1 MRDAENH
8 GLDRAHS
15 FSNEDGFEEW
25 MTCDANGNEVHCYD
39 NGSVEIHTKEPLC
52 RFCAVPLVK
61 ASRKTWKCPQCSKRR
76 TYEGINKQ
84 FYRLADYTYG
94 SHPLCDDYGAFM
106 NHDEGTTY
114 MVGPNELYTELTS
127 GY

>member
-39 NGSVEIHTKEPLC
+39 NGSVEFILKNHFAASAQSHLSKRAAKRGSVHSAVNVVHTK
-52 RFCAVPLVK
+52 
-61 ASRKTWKCPQCSKRR
+61 
-76 TYEGINKQ
+76 G
-84 FYRLADYTYG
+84 
-94 SHPLCDDYGAFM
+94 
-106 NHDEGTTY
+106 
-114 MVGPNELYTELTS
+114 
-127 GY
+127 